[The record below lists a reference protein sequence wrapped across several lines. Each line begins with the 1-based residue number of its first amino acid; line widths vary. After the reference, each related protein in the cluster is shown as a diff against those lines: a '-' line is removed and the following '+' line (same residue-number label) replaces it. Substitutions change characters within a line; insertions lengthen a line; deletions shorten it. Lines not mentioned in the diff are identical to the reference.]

1 MGITLDQTSLRF
13 EFDSSAINGTVNRK
27 DLLNGEAVHIE
38 SYEGTVKKTMQ
49 ARLRISPETH
59 SLFLMR
65 KGTVLMWGE
74 ADRRWFVMPPQSVTY
89 VRGPIS
95 VLMSF
100 ARTDH
105 RLESISWNSKSAP
118 FLSDWLEKQRVR
130 GSKGDRPRVLATMP
144 YNPIFS
150 SVVQR
155 FDDACAGNPEAAE
168 PLVFSVIYEILAKL
182 VRSRSRLGL
191 APVPGDLPANMA
203 QLVLQVRQR
212 PDIPWPLKDA
222 ADLVGY
228 SPFHFSRVYKA
239 LIGYGFHEFVDRCR
253 TEHAVDMLCTSD
265 TPIDVVAAASGFGTT
280 QALRESVKE
289 YLGLVPSELRT
300 SPDDYDLN
308 R

>member
-1 MGITLDQTSLRF
+1 
-13 EFDSSAINGTVNRK
+13 
-27 DLLNGEAVHIE
+27 
-38 SYEGTVKKTMQ
+38 MQ
-49 ARLRISPETH
+49 ARLRLSPD
-59 SLFLMR
+59 SMALFFVRHGSALI
-65 KGTVLMWGE
+65 WGE
-74 ADRRWFVMPPQSVTY
+74 ADQRWFVMPPQSVTF

-95 VLMSF
+95 LVMSF
-100 ARTDH
+100 ARMDQ
-105 RLESISWNSKSAP
+105 RLESLAWHGRSTP
-118 FLSDWLEKQRVR
+118 FLLEWLEKQRMR
-130 GSKGDRPRVLATMP
+130 QKGDRPKVISTMP
-144 YNPIFS
+144 YNPFFQ

-155 FDDACAGNPEAAE
+155 FDDSCAGNVEVAE
-168 PLVFSVIYEILAKL
+168 PMMYSVIYEILPRL

-191 APVPGDLPANMA
+191 APVPADLPANVG
-203 QLVLQVRQR
+203 QLVQQVRQR
-212 PDIPWPLKDA
+212 PDIAWPLKEA

-253 TEHAVDMLCTSD
+253 TEHAVEMLCTTD

-300 SPDDYDLN
+300 SPDEFDLV

>member
-1 MGITLDQTSLRF
+1 M
-13 EFDSSAINGTVNRK
+13 AKK
-27 DLLNGEAVHIE
+27 DLLNGEAIRVELYSGNIR
-38 SYEGTVKKTMQ
+38 KTMQ
-49 ARLRISPETH
+49 GRMRIIPEAHTV
-59 SLFLMR
+59 LFVR
-65 KGTVLMWGE
+65 KGTALIWGE
-74 ADRRWFVMPPQSVTY
+74 VDKRWFVIPPESATY
-89 VRGPIS
+89 IRGPSAFI
-95 VLMSF
+95 MSF
-100 ARTDH
+100 ARGEQ
-105 RLESISWNSKSAP
+105 RIESIGWQSKSVP
-118 FLSDWLEKQRVR
+118 FLSEWLERQRVR

-144 YNPIFS
+144 YNPIFTT
-150 SVVQR
+150 VVQR
-155 FDDACAGNPEAAE
+155 FDDSCAGNPEMAE
-168 PLVFSVIYEILAKL
+168 PLIFSVLYELLPKL

-191 APVPGDLPANMA
+191 APVPPDLPPNIA

-212 PDIPWPLKDA
+212 PDVAWPLKEA

-239 LIGYGFHEFVDRCR
+239 LLGYGFHEFVDRCR

-300 SPDDYDLN
+300 VPEDYDLP